1 MRPVHPGKILRE
13 EYLAPLKL
21 TAHALSKL
29 LHVPPARINEIV
41 REERG
46 VTPDTAL
53 RLARF
58 FGGDAQSWMNLQVA
72 YDLKVTE
79 KEVAGS
85 RKKSQLASSWPLRI
99 NGSRSRPDSRPHIDQ
114 VMPRW
119 LVKPPPPSSHSRT
132 PGCRSLRVR
141 GHSRC
146 PSRRRKAGEDRSGRH
161 R

>member
-79 KEVAGS
+79 KEVA
-85 RKKSQLASSWPLRI
+85 RRIAKEVPTREQLAASDKRF
-99 NGSRSRPDSRPHIDQ
+99 
-114 VMPRW
+114 
-119 LVKPPPPSSHSRT
+119 
-132 PGCRSLRVR
+132 SL
-141 GHSRC
+141 
-146 PSRRRKAGEDRSGRH
+146 AA
-161 R
+161 